1 MARWEQAKKL
11 KRDPFARVVGQIE
24 DGFLEEEPFFPR
36 YSRIPDTFAE
46 WEVISYDD
54 EPPLFEVNPY
64 IDRIENDPILILCA
78 GMTHED
84 EEYRPPKAKPPMGW
98 EEYTRRQSLYRKA
111 LKDRSQV
118 VQTGEGRA
126 ALDDPEPAL
135 DARSAARMKMGD
147 G

>member
-46 WEVISYDD
+46 WEVISYED

-84 EEYRPPKAKPPMGW
+84 EEYRPPQSQAPDGLGGVHPSPEPLPEGAQGPI
-98 EEYTRRQSLYRKA
+98 TRRP
-111 LKDRSQV
+111 DRGG
-118 VQTGEGRA
+118 TGGSGR
-126 ALDDPEPAL
+126 P
-135 DARSAARMKMGD
+135 
-147 G
+147 